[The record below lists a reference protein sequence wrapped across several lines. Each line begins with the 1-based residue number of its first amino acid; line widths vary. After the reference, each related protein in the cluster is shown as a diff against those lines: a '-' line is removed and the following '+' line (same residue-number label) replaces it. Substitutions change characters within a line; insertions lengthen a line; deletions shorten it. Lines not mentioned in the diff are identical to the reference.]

1 MAYLT
6 YIIDFYTRLPQTIV
20 FLHSHH
26 DGREKAWHTDA
37 WSFDNVRS
45 VKALQLHF
53 VQSNGY
59 VNLRCSWDPGC
70 KPAHRYNAHVTP
82 EVWEEIFVNS
92 THAPAQIGAVCCA
105 QFAVSREQ
113 VLARPLDDYLQFRKW
128 IFDTELSDEKSG
140 RVMEFLWHY
149 IFGREA
155 V

>member
-6 YIIDFYTRLPQTIV
+6 YIIEFYTRLPQTIV
-20 FLHSHH
+20 FLHSHRDSWMH
-26 DGREKAWHTDA
+26 GWHTDA
-37 WSFDNVRS
+37 WGFDNVRS

-70 KPAHRYNAHVTP
+70 KPAHRYNSHVTP
-82 EVWEEIFVNS
+82 KIWKEIFLNS
-92 THAPAQIGAVCCA
+92 TYTPTQIGAACCA

-113 VLARPLDDYLQFRKW
+113 VLARPLDDYVHFRKW
-128 IFDTELSDEKSG
+128 IFDTELSDRKSG

-149 IFGREA
+149 IFGKDA
-155 V
+155 I